1 MPSCLANEG
10 PLEVAFSLWQ
20 KTDIFIHH
28 IDQFLSPNSRSR
40 VSVDVNN
47 YNKIAGKYI
56 FNLLTYLPTYFV
68 FLTLYFISVSY
79 FIFTLLKLD
88 VRLLR
93 EKHVKSKLN
102 VRN

>member
-47 YNKIAGKYI
+47 YNKIAGKYT
-56 FNLLTYLPTYFV
+56 FNLQFFFYEMP
-68 FLTLYFISVSY
+68 FLNRYIHTKYYILF
-79 FIFTLLKLD
+79 FQ
-88 VRLLR
+88 
-93 EKHVKSKLN
+93 
-102 VRN
+102 

>member
-1 MPSCLANEG
+1 MPSCLAKEG

-56 FNLLTYLPTYFV
+56 TNLLLHEILF
-68 FLTLYFISVSY
+68 
-79 FIFTLLKLD
+79 LLKLGITFSPS
-88 VRLLR
+88 
-93 EKHVKSKLN
+93 KS
-102 VRN
+102 

>member
-47 YNKIAGKYI
+47 YNKIAG
-56 FNLLTYLPTYFV
+56 
-68 FLTLYFISVSY
+68 
-79 FIFTLLKLD
+79 
-88 VRLLR
+88 
-93 EKHVKSKLN
+93 E
-102 VRN
+102 

>member
-1 MPSCLANEG
+1 MYKKYLEIIIILGFEMPSCLAKEG

-47 YNKIAGKYI
+47 YNKIAG
-56 FNLLTYLPTYFV
+56 
-68 FLTLYFISVSY
+68 
-79 FIFTLLKLD
+79 
-88 VRLLR
+88 
-93 EKHVKSKLN
+93 E
-102 VRN
+102 

>member
-1 MPSCLANEG
+1 MPSCLAKEG

-47 YNKIAGKYI
+47 YNKIAG
-56 FNLLTYLPTYFV
+56 
-68 FLTLYFISVSY
+68 
-79 FIFTLLKLD
+79 
-88 VRLLR
+88 
-93 EKHVKSKLN
+93 E
-102 VRN
+102 